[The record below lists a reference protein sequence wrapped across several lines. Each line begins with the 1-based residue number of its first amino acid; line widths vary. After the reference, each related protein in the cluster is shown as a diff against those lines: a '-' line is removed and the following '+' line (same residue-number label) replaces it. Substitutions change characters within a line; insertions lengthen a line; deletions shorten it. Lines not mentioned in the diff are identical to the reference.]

1 MANGVWH
8 SGLQRILELDK
19 EDLGLGTWPGVAG
32 LKESLLRPVAERD
45 RELLVCVESSR
56 GRQCKAELSG
66 VKSPHMY
73 VRRHR
78 GPDGVLRLR
87 AVHLPTVHEMTPEE
101 SDRHKAMKD
110 FLARTAQAA
119 GLEVYVEKATK
130 IRTSRPDVT
139 IVGAGGVSLGCEA
152 QYYNASAGTVFR
164 RSKAHADA
172 GLAANWITHDDR
184 FHLIDRSNW
193 MLTRPVTW
201 REISNAADLV
211 LVGGFRSLVEWR
223 CTASAER
230 PCPNSRLKT
239 GCGKVHL
246 QWDTPRRLDD
256 EGTGWTGH
264 EGNTRGITVGQTLVA
279 AATGSVAP
287 LFVSSRKDQRS
298 GAYMWVSTDDRT
310 RWTDYRSEETTLLEE
325 QQLAEEEIHFSGNDA
340 DTECHFGDDTWFPG
354 APLER
359 RGVYGVELTIT
370 ADDPA
375 PARTSTPTL
384 DTHIADE
391 SCAVRHSTAQNVPQP
406 RPDGPIPLLD
416 EESPAPTP
424 ARTNPPTHRPGPATP
439 APTSHPLI
447 PAQPPAPAAETVEP
461 DSAATPAAAPEAS
474 TSRTGL
480 PASLIALQQ
489 AADLERQKLELLDRH
504 DERTRQRRAWCDAA
518 ATAQDAVTRYARAEG
533 LNRFEVAQELR
544 RTVGEF
550 RNHEESAR

>member
-19 EDLGLGTWPGVAG
+19 EDLGLGTWPNVVG
-32 LKESLLRPVAERD
+32 LIENLLRPVAERD
-45 RELLVCVESSR
+45 RELLVCVESSQ

-101 SDRHKAMKD
+101 SDRHKAMKE
-110 FLARTAQAA
+110 FLARTAQTA

-139 IVGAGGVSLGCEA
+139 IIGAGGVSLGCEA
-152 QYYNASAGTVFR
+152 QYYNASAGTVLR
-164 RSKAHADA
+164 RSKAHTDA

-211 LVGGFRSLVEWR
+211 LVGGFRALVEWR

-256 EGTGWTGH
+256 EGTGWTSS
-264 EGNTRGITVGQTLVA
+264 EGNTRGITVGQTLIA

-287 LFVSSRKDQRS
+287 LFVSTRKDRRS
-298 GAYMWVSTDDRT
+298 GAYMWVSADDRI

-325 QQLAEEEIHFSGNDA
+325 QQFAEEEIHFSGNDA
-340 DTECHFGDDTWFPG
+340 DTECHFGDDTWSPG

-359 RGVYGVELTIT
+359 RGAYGVELTIT

-375 PARTSTPTL
+375 PARTISLAP
-384 DTHIADE
+384 DI
-391 SCAVRHSTAQNVPQP
+391 P
-406 RPDGPIPLLD
+406 RPRPGGRFPSIE
-416 EESPAPTP
+416 EESPASTP
-424 ARTNPPTHRPGPATP
+424 ASTNPPTYRAGTTTS
-439 APTSHPLI
+439 APTPHPLI
-447 PAQPPAPAAETVEP
+447 PVQPPAPAAETVGP
-461 DSAATPAAAPEAS
+461 GPADVSVPAPEAEP
-474 TSRTGL
+474 SRTGL
-480 PASLIALQQ
+480 PASLIALQR
-489 AADLERQKLELLDRH
+489 AADLERRKLELLDCH
-504 DERTRQRRAWCDAA
+504 DERTRQRRVWCDAA
-518 ATAQDAVTRYARAEG
+518 AAAQDAVTRYARAEG

-544 RTVGEF
+544 RAVGEF
-550 RNHEESAR
+550 RSASREVSPLLR